1 MVKVL
6 YLAGIVFAVIIFTA
20 YLSQR
25 PWIRR
30 RFGFRPPYRKEI
42 RLLKDAVKSGS
53 LDPAARLES
62 VDIDNLLGSDS
73 IFQVEILL
81 GAEELGRKLET
92 VDDMIRLLEAMNE
105 KYEDEFPK

>member
-1 MVKVL
+1 MAKGFFIV
-6 YLAGIVFAVIIFTA
+6 GIAFAVVILTA

-30 RFGFRPPYRKEI
+30 RFGLRPPYRKEI

-53 LDPAARLES
+53 LNPAAKLES

-92 VDDMIRLLEAMNE
+92 VDDLIRLLETIRAR
-105 KYEDEFPK
+105 YENPAR